1 MGRQA
6 GEDVREA
13 VRGQVTQN
21 PTVQMKPK
29 QGSNTTGF
37 IFKTF
42 RLAVVWR
49 RAIGEMLVGDGQGG
63 PQMARASDECSE

>member
-1 MGRQA
+1 MGRKA
-6 GEDVREA
+6 GEEVREA

-42 RLAVVWR
+42 RLAVV
-49 RAIGEMLVGDGQGG
+49 
-63 PQMARASDECSE
+63 